1 MTIAVGVDFG
11 TSSTCVTVAVGAE
24 HARVVV
30 IDGSPLMPS
39 AVYADGH
46 TVFVGAEAQ
55 RQAALDPSRYEPT
68 PKRRIDEGSLLLG
81 DTVLPVQRAIAA
93 VLGRAV
99 REARNTLGGK
109 AVDVLMLTHPA
120 DWGAVR
126 VALLV
131 SAAQG
136 LAASVRTMAE
146 PVAAAVQQG
155 ASVPEGAVL
164 AVLDVGAGTTD
175 VSVLRAEDGDFQ
187 VLATRG
193 DPHFGGADIDEAL
206 MDELGARLKGEQR
219 PLWDAVARG
228 QGLKDRRRRRAL
240 RVDVQGAK
248 ESLSR
253 HSYADVPM
261 PGELPHGHVTR
272 PDLER
277 LIQQRVT
284 AVVEMLATAL
294 QDTGAVDAEGSC
306 HAGVF
311 LVGGSTRIPLFA
323 TMVHQRLGVL
333 PVSTDQP
340 ETVVARGA
348 LRALMR
354 AHRPLAVR
362 AADVPA
368 SAPALTGSA
377 APPSASAL
385 PIRGR
390 KRWWLAAAAVLVAG
404 IVGATAFALAQ
415 VPAAPSTR
423 VVVSQRASVTVP
435 ASWQEPR
442 GTDTGEHAQ
451 LEFTPDGVAA
461 TDRGLFFV
469 QTVLDATVTQ
479 QDVARALQSQV
490 TVEQAAG
497 KRYEAFDGAAQFAD
511 RVVIRYREIRRD
523 AAVVDW
529 YVLVPIPRSAW
540 GASILRTTP
549 RWFPARASRPCG
561 RREWPI
567 AEGTCCRFEP

>member
-1 MTIAVGVDFG
+1 
-11 TSSTCVTVAVGAE
+11 
-24 HARVVV
+24 
-30 IDGSPLMPS
+30 
-39 AVYADGH
+39 
-46 TVFVGAEAQ
+46 
-55 RQAALDPSRYEPT
+55 
-68 PKRRIDEGSLLLG
+68 
-81 DTVLPVQRAIAA
+81 
-93 VLGRAV
+93 
-99 REARNTLGGK
+99 
-109 AVDVLMLTHPA
+109 MLTHPA

-240 RVDVQGAK
+240 RVDVRGAK

-529 YVLVPIPRSAW
+529 YVLVQAHTQVSVGCQHPADHPEVVSGPCEQAV
-540 GASILRTTP
+540 RT
-549 RWFPARASRPCG
+549 ARVADR
-561 RREWPI
+561 
-567 AEGTCCRFEP
+567 

>member
-1 MTIAVGVDFG
+1 MTIAVAVDFG
-11 TSSTCVTVAVGAE
+11 TSSTCVAVSVGTE
-24 HARVVV
+24 QARVVV

-46 TVFVGAEAQ
+46 TVFVGVEAQ

-81 DTVLPVQRAIAA
+81 DTVVPVQRAIAA
-93 VLGRAV
+93 VLSRAV
-99 REARNTLGGK
+99 REARNMVGGK
-109 AVDVLMLTHPA
+109 VVDVLMLTHPA

-126 VALLV
+126 LASLV
-131 SAAQG
+131 SAAHG
-136 LAASVRTMAE
+136 LAAAVQTVAE
-146 PVAAAVQQG
+146 PVAAAVQHG
-155 ASVPEGAVL
+155 TSVPDGAML

-175 VSVLRAEDGDFQ
+175 VSVLRAEAGDFR

-206 MDELGARLKGEQR
+206 MDELGARLSVEHR

-228 QGLKDRRRRRAL
+228 QGLEDRRRRRAL
-240 RVDVQGAK
+240 QGDVRGAK

-253 HSYADVPM
+253 HSYADVPL
-261 PGELPHGHVTR
+261 PGQLPDGHVTR
-272 PDLER
+272 SDLER
-277 LIQQRVT
+277 LIHRQVA
-284 AVVEMLATAL
+284 AVVDMLVATL
-294 QDTGAVDAEGSC
+294 QDAGAVGADGSC

-311 LVGGSTRIPLFA
+311 LVGGSSRIPLFA
-323 TMVHQRLGVL
+323 TMMHQRLGVL

-348 LRALMR
+348 LRALTR
-354 AHRPLAVR
+354 PHRSTAVR
-362 AADVPA
+362 AADVLAPPQA
-368 SAPALTGSA
+368 LPGSAPARTGSA
-377 APPSASAL
+377 L
-385 PIRGR
+385 PVRGR
-390 KRWWLAAAAVLVAG
+390 KRWWPAAAAVLIAG
-404 IVGATAFALAQ
+404 TVGGTAFALTRGTDA
-415 VPAAPSTR
+415 PATR

-435 ASWQEPR
+435 AGWQESR
-442 GTDTGEHAQ
+442 RTEDGDHAQ
-451 LEFTPDGVAA
+451 LDLTPDGAAA

-497 KRYEAFDGAAQFAD
+497 KRYEAFDGAAQFVD
-511 RVVIRYREIRRD
+511 RGVIHYREIRRD

-529 YVLVPIPRSAW
+529 YVLVQAHTQVSVGCQHPADRPEVVSHPCEQAV
-540 GASILRTTP
+540 RTV
-549 RWFPARASRPCG
+549 RVADG
-561 RREWPI
+561 
-567 AEGTCCRFEP
+567 